1 MEDINTS
8 LYITGEG
15 TNVRVQEKT
24 LFINEEYYP
33 VNAVTDISLFG
44 SYELHTSIFS
54 LINQYG
60 IICHFFSYYDNY
72 LGSFY
77 PQSKKYNNL
86 LILEQ
91 YKIYCNDTELEK
103 LKRQQTDEYRK
114 QKGKQR

>member
-54 LINQYG
+54 LINQ
-60 IICHFFSYYDNY
+60 II
-72 LGSFY
+72 
-77 PQSKKYNNL
+77 
-86 LILEQ
+86 
-91 YKIYCNDTELEK
+91 
-103 LKRQQTDEYRK
+103 
-114 QKGKQR
+114 